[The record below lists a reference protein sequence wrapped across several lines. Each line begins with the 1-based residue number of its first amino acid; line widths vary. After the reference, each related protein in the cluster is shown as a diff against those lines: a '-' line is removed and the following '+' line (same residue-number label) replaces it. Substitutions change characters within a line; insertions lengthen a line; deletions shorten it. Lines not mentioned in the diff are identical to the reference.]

1 MEEQINELHS
11 KARELLA
18 SGEVKVVI
26 GWAKSSTLNRTMPV
40 FITNPT
46 DVQRL
51 VWNGNCRNNLSTYLV
66 KKEIHA
72 LGKAAILA
80 KGCDVK
86 SIVGLI
92 QESQIRREDVFVF
105 GLSCDGIGETIC
117 SNCDVRTPPLYDV
130 LIGEEKE
137 PTVSDGFFEDME
149 EMEKQDFSERWNF
162 WQKEFDR
169 CIKCYACRN
178 ACPLCYCNICIV
190 DKNQPQWISPSQH
203 GQGNLSWNIVRAMH
217 LGGRCVGCGACERA
231 CPMNIKIGLINQKL
245 VKVVKDSFGYRAGM
259 ETDAPM
265 LVASYNVDDDEGFIQ

>member
-1 MEEQINELHS
+1 MENQINELHS

-26 GWAKSSTLNRTMPV
+26 GWAKSSIPERTRPV
-40 FITNPT
+40 FITNPE
-46 DVQRL
+46 DVERL
-51 VWNGNCRNNLSTYLV
+51 VWNGHCHNNLSIYLV
-66 KKEIHA
+66 RKEIRT

-86 SIVGLI
+86 SIIALI
-92 QESQIRREDVFVF
+92 QESQIKREDVFIF

-117 SNCDVRTPPLYDV
+117 SNCDVRTPPFYDV

-137 PTVSDGFFEDME
+137 PTVNGDFFEDVA
-149 EMEKQDFSERWNF
+149 EMEKKDFSERWNF
-162 WQKEFDR
+162 WQEEFDR

-190 DKNQPQWISPSQH
+190 DKNRPQWISPSQH

-245 VKVVKDSFGYRAGM
+245 AKVVQDSFGYRAGLDQ
-259 ETDAPM
+259 DAPM
-265 LVASYNVDDDEGFIQ
+265 LVATYNVDDDEGFIQ

>member
-1 MEEQINELHS
+1 MENQINELHS

-26 GWAKSSTLNRTMPV
+26 GWAKSSTPERTRPV
-40 FITNPT
+40 FITNPD
-46 DVQRL
+46 DVERL
-51 VWNGNCRNNLSTYLV
+51 VWNGHCRNNLSIYLV
-66 KKEIHA
+66 RKEIRT
-72 LGKAAILA
+72 LGKTAIMA

-86 SIVGLI
+86 SIIGLI
-92 QESQIRREDVFVF
+92 QESQIKREDVFIF
-105 GLSCDGIGETIC
+105 GLSCDGIGEAIC
-117 SNCDVRTPPLYDV
+117 SNCDVRTPTLYDV

-137 PTVSDGFFEDME
+137 PTVNGDFFEDVA
-149 EMEKQDFSERWNF
+149 EMEKKDFLERWNF
-162 WQKEFDR
+162 WQEEFDR

-203 GQGNLSWNIVRAMH
+203 GQGNLSWNIIRAMH

-245 VKVVKDSFGYRAGM
+245 AKVVQDSFGYRAGM
-259 ETDAPM
+259 DPDAPM
-265 LVASYNVDDDEGFIQ
+265 IVATYNVDDEEGFIQ